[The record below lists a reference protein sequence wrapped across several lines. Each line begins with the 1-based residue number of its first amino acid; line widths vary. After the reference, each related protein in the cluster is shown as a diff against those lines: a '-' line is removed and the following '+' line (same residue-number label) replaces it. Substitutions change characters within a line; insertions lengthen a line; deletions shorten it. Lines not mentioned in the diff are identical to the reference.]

1 MPTQLLV
8 ATGWTACLIVL
19 GVGLYLLAALLA
31 QLQVLVVAV
40 VAALLL
46 AALLSPVTE
55 VLRKVKLPPVLAA
68 GGALLVLVAGLAAI
82 LTLVSVR
89 ITAQIPQ
96 LRETVTSGV
105 QHLRDYLVNGPLSLS
120 ASQVD
125 QVQEALVTGAQ
136 QTAPAPVSGAAAVL
150 NALATIVLALAILF
164 LLLKNGPATWRWL
177 VERFAPGTRLRVDAA
192 GRAAWDTLTSYI
204 RGVVVVALIDAI
216 GIGVALVLLG
226 VPLASSLA
234 MLTFLGAFIPII
246 GATVVGAMIVLVALA
261 TDGLVT
267 ALIVLGAVLL
277 IQQLEGNVFYPWI
290 MGNALRLAPLVVLLA
305 VTGGWLLAG
314 VLGAVIAVP
323 LVAAGYRAMLAV
335 RQPAD

>member
-1 MPTQLLV
+1 
-8 ATGWTACLIVL
+8 
-19 GVGLYLLAALLA
+19 
-31 QLQVLVVAV
+31 
-40 VAALLL
+40 
-46 AALLSPVTE
+46 S
-55 VLRKVKLPPVLAA
+55 
-68 GGALLVLVAGLAAI
+68 
-82 LTLVSVR
+82 S
-89 ITAQIPQ
+89 
-96 LRETVTSGV
+96 
-105 QHLRDYLVNGPLSLS
+105 
-120 ASQVD
+120 
-125 QVQEALVTGAQ
+125 
-136 QTAPAPVSGAAAVL
+136 
-150 NALATIVLALAILF
+150 
-164 LLLKNGPATWRWL
+164 
-177 VERFAPGTRLRVDAA
+177 
-192 GRAAWDTLTSYI
+192 I

-216 GIGVALVLLG
+216 GIGLALVLLG

-246 GATVVGAMIVLVALA
+246 GATVVGSMIVLVALA

-277 IQQLEGNVFYPWI
+277 IQQLEGNVLYPWI